1 MVSFAT
7 RDTRPRGGTQPRNGV
22 VVRKQHDIGVYAK
35 HKLVK
40 QRSESEGVTLEQLWP
55 QQGLVH
61 VGQDIVRFRVSRMV
75 VEGRRARSRRNST
88 RVGGGPAKVRVG
100 HMVGRIDRGLEGLV
114 DWSQGRVEIAMK
126 RFIHLQCECLFVEHG
141 KELGGIGKENNSARP
156 AVVELVLVAK
166 WNWKEG
172 GREGNA

>member
-22 VVRKQHDIGVYAK
+22 VVGSSMISEYMPSTSWSNNGVK
-35 HKLVK
+35 
-40 QRSESEGVTLEQLWP
+40 VTLEQLWP